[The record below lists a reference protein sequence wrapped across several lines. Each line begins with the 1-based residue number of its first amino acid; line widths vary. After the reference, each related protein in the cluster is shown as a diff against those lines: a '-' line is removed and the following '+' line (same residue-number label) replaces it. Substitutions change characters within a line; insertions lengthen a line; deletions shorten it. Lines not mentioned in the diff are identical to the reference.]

1 MRLFGTVELR
11 PIIDSVEPPQWRLQ
25 LWADHTEAMSFIAL
39 TIIGVF
45 VLFLATFHT
54 VA

>member
-1 MRLFGTVELR
+1 MRLFRTVELR
-11 PIIDSVEPPQWRLQ
+11 SIIDSFEQPQWWVQ